1 MSGEWHPWARRIQLG
16 DEKYSGSDGI
26 SRGGM
31 LFYKS
36 PRNNSLTGQKVAI
49 GSITDL
55 STNKKFISSLPKY
68 PTGPRSTVGLNFQK
82 IKIK

>member
-1 MSGEWHPWARRIQLG
+1 
-16 DEKYSGSDGI
+16 
-26 SRGGM
+26 M

-82 IKIK
+82 IKIKINLLMLQNLYTYHWIEHKKL

>member
-1 MSGEWHPWARRIQLG
+1 ME
-16 DEKYSGSDGI
+16 DNGI
-26 SRGGM
+26 FITRGM
-31 LFYKS
+31 LFLKS
-36 PRNNSLTGQKVAI
+36 SINNPLPGQKVAI

-82 IKIK
+82 IKMKINLLMLQN